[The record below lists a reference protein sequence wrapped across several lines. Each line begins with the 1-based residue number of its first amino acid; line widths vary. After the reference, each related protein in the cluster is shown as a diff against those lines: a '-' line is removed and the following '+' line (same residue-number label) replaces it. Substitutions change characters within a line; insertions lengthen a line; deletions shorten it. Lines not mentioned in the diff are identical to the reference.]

1 MAYATVAGLPVEI
14 GLYTCMV
21 PMLVYALLGGARRM
35 SISTTST
42 IVALTP
48 VALAATGVQGT
59 DNLVATATTLTL
71 MAGVMLRAARLL
83 RLGFL
88 VEGVSEVVLIG
99 LKIGVGLTIAASQ
112 LPKLLGI
119 PPQSTSGFFQD
130 IGNVFRNLGDVSVTT
145 LALSAGT
152 VGGSWS

>member
-1 MAYATVAGLPVEI
+1 
-14 GLYTCMV
+14 MV
-21 PMLVYALLGGARRM
+21 PMLIYALLGGATAM

-42 IVALTP
+42 IVALTAA
-48 VALAATGVQGT
+48 ALRGDGRCRAQTT
-59 DNLVATATTLTL
+59 WLATATTLTL
-71 MAGVMLRAARLL
+71 MVGVMLLAARLL

-119 PPQSTSGFFQD
+119 PPPEHERLLLRTSATCSGT
-130 IGNVFRNLGDVSVTT
+130 SVT
-145 LALSAGT
+145 
-152 VGGSWS
+152 